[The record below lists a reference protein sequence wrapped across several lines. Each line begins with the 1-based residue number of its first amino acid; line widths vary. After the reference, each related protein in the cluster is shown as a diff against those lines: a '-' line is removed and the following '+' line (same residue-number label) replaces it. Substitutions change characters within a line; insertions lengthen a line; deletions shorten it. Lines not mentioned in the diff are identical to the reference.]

1 MGAVILF
8 IVKKNNSMENTTG
21 SRVKL
26 GIFVCAG
33 LAILIA
39 AIYFIGQRRQL
50 FTGTFQISGV
60 FKDINGLQVGN
71 SVRFSGI
78 TVGTVESIEQH
89 NDSAVMVKMI
99 IEEKSRRYMKKD
111 VRATIGSDGLMGNK
125 IITIIPGTTHKKQLE
140 DNDVIA
146 TAQPVSMDEI
156 MENIKVSTD
165 NFAVITADMS
175 AIVSDI
181 RAGKGTIGKLF
192 ADSLFAQDVE
202 DAVQN
207 IKQGA
212 GGFDRN
218 MNAASENILLKGYF
232 KKKKKTDAKK

>member
-1 MGAVILF
+1 
-8 IVKKNNSMENTTG
+8 MENSTG
-21 SRVKL
+21 SRIKL
-26 GIFVCAG
+26 GIFVSAG
-33 LAILIA
+33 LLILIA

-50 FTGTFQISGV
+50 FTGTFRISGV
-60 FKDINGLQVGN
+60 FSDINGLQVGN

-78 TVGTVESIEQH
+78 TVGTVESIEQFT
-89 NDSAVMVKMI
+89 DSAVRVNMI

-125 IITIIPGTTHKKQLE
+125 IITIIPGTAQKKQLE

-156 MENIKVSTD
+156 MQNIKISTD
-165 NFAVITADMS
+165 HFASITEDMS

-192 ADSLFAQDVE
+192 ADSLFAEDV
-202 DAVQN
+202 DQAVQN

-232 KKKKKTDAKK
+232 KKKKPEKKK

>member
-1 MGAVILF
+1 
-8 IVKKNNSMENTTG
+8 MENTTR
-21 SRVKL
+21 SRIKL
-26 GIFVCAG
+26 GIFVSAG
-33 LAILIA
+33 LLILIA

-50 FTGTFQISGV
+50 FTGTFQISGI
-60 FKDINGLQVGN
+60 FKDINGLQAGN

-78 TVGTVESIEQH
+78 TVGTVESIEQFT
-89 NDSAVMVKMI
+89 DSAVRVTMI

-125 IITIIPGTTHKKQLE
+125 IITIIPGTAGKKQLE
-140 DNDVIA
+140 DYDVIS

-156 MENIKVSTD
+156 MQNIKVSTD
-165 NFAVITADMS
+165 HFAAITEDMS

-192 ADSLFAQDVE
+192 SDSLFAQDV
-202 DAVQN
+202 DQAIQN

-218 MNAASENILLKGYF
+218 MNAASESVLLKGFF
-232 KKKKKTDAKK
+232 KKKKKPEETK